1 MYLAL
6 DRKQPVDM
14 KRLLAK
20 KILSYAQFIS
30 KFLAMDRFWSDFLN
44 KITLISVMSSFV
56 ICSGSMLPSEVSVVF
71 SK

>member
-20 KILSYAQFIS
+20 KILSYAQF
-30 KFLAMDRFWSDFLN
+30 MDRFWSDFLN